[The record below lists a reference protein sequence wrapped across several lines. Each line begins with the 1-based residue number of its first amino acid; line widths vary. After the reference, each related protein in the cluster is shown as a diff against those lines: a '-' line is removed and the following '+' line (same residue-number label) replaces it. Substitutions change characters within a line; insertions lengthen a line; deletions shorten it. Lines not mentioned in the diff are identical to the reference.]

1 MNLQQI
7 RYLVALADT
16 GHFGHAARAC
26 FVSQS
31 TLSTQVRKLE
41 DDLGV
46 TLFDRSLKAVV
57 PTEVGRGIVDSARLI
72 IEESRRIHEL
82 AQTSR
87 NPMSR
92 DVRLGVIPT
101 LGPYY
106 LPRLLPWLH
115 ETFPGLRLM
124 LREEMTPYL
133 LDDLTAG
140 RLDAG
145 LLALPLKDSALECV
159 PLFVEPFFA
168 AVPAEHPLANKTS
181 VGIEELAQANLLLLE
196 EGHCLRDQALDVCR
210 LERPENEEMRAT
222 SLETLRQ
229 MIALGYGVTLIPA
242 LATDTPQDYHGR
254 LRIIPLDAPDA
265 ARSIG
270 LVWRRRSPLAPTLS
284 RLAEALRQQLPPGVL
299 PAGQG
304 PFTAS
309 IDTI

>member
-16 GHFGHAARAC
+16 GHFGHAARIC
-26 FVSQS
+26 FVNQS
-31 TLSTQVRKLE
+31 TLSTQIRKLE

-46 TLFDRSLKAVV
+46 TLFDRSLKTVT
-57 PTEVGRGIVDSARLI
+57 PTAIGHGIVDSARLML
-72 IEESRRIHEL
+72 EEAQRIREL

-92 DVRLGVIPT
+92 DVRLGIIPT

-115 ETFPGLRLM
+115 ATFPELRLM

-133 LDDLTAG
+133 LDDLAAG

-145 LLALPLKDSALECV
+145 LLALPLKDPALECV
-159 PLFVEPFFA
+159 PLFTEPFFA
-168 AVPAEHPLANKTS
+168 AVPARHPLAKRQS
-181 VGIEELAQANLLLLE
+181 VSIRELARANLLLLE
-196 EGHCLRDQALDVCR
+196 EGHCLRDQALDICD

-242 LATDTPQDYHGR
+242 LAIDSPQDYHR
-254 LRIIPLDAPDA
+254 QLRTLPLDAPDA
-265 ARSIG
+265 SRSIG
-270 LVWRRRSPLAPTLS
+270 LVWRKRSPLTATLS
-284 RLAEALRQQLPPGVL
+284 QLAQALREKLPQGVL
-299 PAGQG
+299 P
-304 PFTAS
+304 
-309 IDTI
+309 IDQDV